1 MADRD
6 AWQALTRYSILVLI
20 VILIVWIIYA
30 AAGGLSPPGPRPEG
44 DTLEAPAVKP

>member
-6 AWQALTRYSILVLI
+6 PWQSLTRYSIIALI

-30 AAGGLSPPGPRPEG
+30 VAGGPSTPGPQTDR
-44 DTLEAPAVKP
+44 DTSAAPAVKP

>member
-6 AWQALTRYSILVLI
+6 PWQSLTRYSVVVLI
-20 VILIVWIIYA
+20 VILVLWVVFA
-30 AAGGLSPPGPRPEG
+30 VTGGPSTPGPQPVG